1 MTEFAWL
8 AGATLEQTPVSALAL
23 SFFAYAFAGWA
34 YESTICA
41 LLNHGHFANSGFLL
55 GPCCPIYGVGA
66 LACWLLLRGIDDLW
80 VQFAAAAVVCCA
92 LEYVV
97 GLLLER
103 TTHAR
108 FWDYSN
114 FPLNINGRVCL
125 YGALLFGSGAVLIC
139 RVAEPGLLAALSLA
153 PAPVLRVAAAVLVAV
168 LAADTVFALAS
179 WRRLSGQLEVLR
191 TDMADR
197 INESL
202 RETSDS
208 LLERIP
214 ASALDSANT
223 AYVRG
228 RAVNAWLADVSDA
241 AMEALRER
249 AEIPSFRIEGAGGL
263 HLAVRRASRA
273 AARWQASAASSL
285 SRRDLRFFNAF
296 PRLRMLPYEGVI
308 RATRLK
314 DRARELFRRR

>member
-1 MTEFAWL
+1 MTEFAL
-8 AGATLEQTPVSALAL
+8 PAGATLAQAPVSALVL
-23 SFFAYAFAGWA
+23 SFFAYAFVGWA

-66 LACWLLLRGIDDLW
+66 LACWLLLRGIDNIG
-80 VQFAAAAVVCCA
+80 VQFVAAAVVCCA
-92 LEYVV
+92 LEYAV

-125 YGALLFGSGAVLIC
+125 YGALLFGGGAVLIC
-139 RVAEPGLLAALSLA
+139 RVAEPGLLTALSLV
-153 PAPVLRVAAAVLVAV
+153 PAPLLRVAAGALIAV

-179 WRRLSGQLEVLR
+179 WRRLSDQLEALR
-191 TDMADR
+191 ADMADR

-214 ASALDSANT
+214 ASALDSAN
-223 AYVRG
+223 AAHVRG
-228 RAVNAWLADVSDA
+228 RAVNAWLAEVSDA
-241 AMEALRER
+241 AMDALRER
-249 AEIPSFRIEGAGGL
+249 AEIPSFHIEGAGGL
-263 HLAVRRASRA
+263 RLAARRASRA
-273 AARWQASAASSL
+273 AARWQASAAASL

-308 RATRLK
+308 RATKLK
-314 DRARELFRRR
+314 DRARELFRWR

>member
-1 MTEFAWL
+1 MSEFAL
-8 AGATLEQTPVSALAL
+8 LEGATLAQAPVSALIL
-23 SFFAYAFAGWA
+23 SFFAYAFVGWA

-66 LACWLLLRGIDDLW
+66 LACWLLLRGIDNIGM
-80 VQFAAAAVVCCA
+80 QFVAAAVVCCA
-92 LEYVV
+92 LEYAA

-153 PAPVLRVAAAVLVAV
+153 PAPMLRVAAGALMAVLV
-168 LAADTVFALAS
+168 ADTVFALTS
-179 WRRLSGQLEVLR
+179 WRRLSGQLEALR
-191 TDMADR
+191 TDMANR

-214 ASALDSANT
+214 AGALDSANT
-223 AYVRG
+223 AHVRG
-228 RAVNAWLADVSDA
+228 RAVNAWLAEVSDA
-241 AMEALRER
+241 AMDALRER
-249 AEIPSFRIEGAGGL
+249 AEIPSFRVEGAGGL
-263 HLAVRRASRA
+263 RLAARRASQA
-273 AARWQASAASSL
+273 AARWQASAAASL

-314 DRARELFRRR
+314 DRARELFHWR